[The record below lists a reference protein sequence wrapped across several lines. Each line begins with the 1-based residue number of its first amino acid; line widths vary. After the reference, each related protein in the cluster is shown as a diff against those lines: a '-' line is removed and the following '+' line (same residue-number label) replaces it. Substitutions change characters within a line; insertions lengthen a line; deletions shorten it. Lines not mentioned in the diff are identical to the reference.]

1 MTSDTPRARAL
12 TRIMPVNTPSLYIF
26 IHSRRRDD
34 DELILLDG
42 DIRLTVI
49 ILTSLLSA
57 RHRPA
62 LTMGGGG
69 GSGHR
74 KQRSSCLGPPCHPAA
89 SIPEESLSG
98 QSDPRSDGHTR

>member
-12 TRIMPVNTPSLYIF
+12 TRIMPVNTPSLYIS
-26 IHSRRRDD
+26 IHSRRRVD

-69 GSGHR
+69 GHKKTTQFVS
-74 KQRSSCLGPPCHPAA
+74 RSSVSPG
-89 SIPEESLSG
+89 G
-98 QSDPRSDGHTR
+98 QYS